1 MIGADLEGHSLA
13 HDEAELGGLLVLQQL
28 HGARAMLLPLV
39 HCPCRSATASP
50 SCGHP
55 PHGVRSKPS
64 RIRLEW
70 IGRKASL
77 DGNSHVEEHALV
89 LLAIGDGDLL

>member
-1 MIGADLEGHSLA
+1 
-13 HDEAELGGLLVLQQL
+13 VLQQL
-28 HGARAMLLPLV
+28 HGARATLLPLV
-39 HCPCRSATASP
+39 HVLVEALQLRLPVAT
-50 SCGHP
+50 

>member
-1 MIGADLEGHSLA
+1 LCFSSFTVPVPCSYHWFIVLV
-13 HDEAELGGLLVLQQL
+13 EALQL
-28 HGARAMLLPLV
+28 RLPV
-39 HCPCRSATASP
+39 AT
-50 SCGHP
+50 